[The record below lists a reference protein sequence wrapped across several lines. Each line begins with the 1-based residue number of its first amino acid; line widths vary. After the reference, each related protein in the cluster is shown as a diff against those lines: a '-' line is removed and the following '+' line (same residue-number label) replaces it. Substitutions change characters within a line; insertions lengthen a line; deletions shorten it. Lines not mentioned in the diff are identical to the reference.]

1 MPILFNEDF
10 ELGGL
15 WMSFHNELV
24 KLLPLLDKTNSN
36 DSNRVY
42 VRSFF
47 SMVEGI
53 SYRTRQI
60 LLARQ
65 EANVIRLSLEQIIV
79 LSETSIGID
88 TNGNIHK
95 RTKFYDQNSM
105 MLFTY
110 KTYCECTNKVELF
123 NKYISEIRYKSFIES
138 IQMRNRITHPKT
150 IMDVLINGND
160 IQIVLTSHDWFH
172 EFITEIFIGDLLKED

>member
-1 MPILFNEDF
+1 MPTLFNKDF

-36 DSNRVY
+36 DSNRSY

-65 EANVIRLSLEQIIV
+65 AANEIKLSLEQMIV

-95 RTKFYDQNSM
+95 RTKFYDLKSM

-110 KTYCECTNKVELF
+110 KTYCECNNKIELF
-123 NKYISEIRYKSFIES
+123 DKYISEIRYKNFIES

-150 IMDVLINGND
+150 LMDVFINGDD

-172 EFITEIFIGDLLKED
+172 DFTSEIFLGDLLKED